1 MQKELT
7 FKIQSQ
13 KGLILKTMLNQKN
26 RWFLAGDFCN
36 DHSGCPFIG
45 YKAPT
50 RIAELQKEG
59 LIVSRW
65 SKKTTALGTKL
76 KEYKLSKVYFGF
88 IYYEDGI
95 EDQIKFDKTL
105 LQNNQLNLF

>member
-1 MQKELT
+1 MNKELT
-7 FKIQSQ
+7 FKIQTQ
-13 KGLILKTMLNQKN
+13 KGLILQTMVRSPR

-36 DHSGCPFIG
+36 DYSGCPFIG

-59 LIVSRW
+59 LIVSKW

-76 KEYKLSKVYFGF
+76 KEYKISSEYLACLKVF
-88 IYYEDGI
+88 EDKI
-95 EDQIKFDKTL
+95 SFKNKDKDS
-105 LQNNQLNLF
+105 QLNLF